1 MIITFFFYPFN
12 SIWQDC
18 KHEHVGGDM
27 NDKITEAARDLM
39 DAAYS
44 QTIADLEFVIRT
56 LERVCRYE
64 SESEAVAEDEK
75 KTYNMVI

>member
-1 MIITFFFYPFN
+1 
-12 SIWQDC
+12 
-18 KHEHVGGDM
+18 M

-44 QTIADLEFVIRT
+44 QTIADLAFVIRT

-75 KTYNMVI
+75 KHNIT

>member
-1 MIITFFFYPFN
+1 
-12 SIWQDC
+12 
-18 KHEHVGGDM
+18 M

-64 SESEAVAEDEK
+64 SEAVAEDEE
-75 KTYNMVI
+75 KTYNITDV